1 MRLGHVD
8 SHVSVRQFDPR
19 AIPPVTLLVVAIFA
33 MLVGSLVP
41 APATTADVAVA
52 GPFGLGADKWLHA
65 AGYAVVAGLAAASR
79 DWRRR
84 ALALVVVVVA
94 VAAFGA
100 GIEVAQSVVP
110 GRTTSSADA
119 VANTVGA
126 VVGVA
131 GWALV
136 AHRHQRRRRGGIS
149 SR

>member
-1 MRLGHVD
+1 MSAR
-8 SHVSVRQFDPR
+8 RFDPR
-19 AIPPVTLLVVAIFA
+19 TVPPATLLAVASLA

-52 GPFGLGADKWLHA
+52 GPFGVGADKWLHA

-94 VAAFGA
+94 VATFGA

-110 GRTTSSADA
+110 GRTASSADA

-136 AHRHQRRRRGGIS
+136 AHRRRRRRRGGVR